1 MPRFYLHI
9 RCKDGGMSYDEFGL
23 DYPDVE
29 TAWRA
34 VAQAAQDLK
43 HVFATRGHDPRDY
56 AIEVENDTGEIV
68 FRLPFSEH
76 LSPSLSRSH
85 ATYKIV
91 GSHLGWLIYCDD
103 EFVGGFAHVGGFA
116 QRSSAELLVWQ
127 MVETRCAEHKTSQV
141 LLEDEFGCEKH
152 LCRCFKEAPSGTLLS

>member
-1 MPRFYLHI
+1 MSRFYLHI
-9 RCKDGGMSYDEFGL
+9 RCKDGGMSYDDLGL

-34 VAQAAQDLK
+34 VARAAQDLK
-43 HVFATRGHDPRDY
+43 HVFAARGHDPRDY

-103 EFVGGFAHVGGFA
+103 EFVGGLA
-116 QRSSAELLVWQ
+116 QRSSAESLVWE
-127 MVETRCAEHKTSQV
+127 MVETRCAGHKASQV
-141 LLEDEFGCEKH
+141 LVEDERVCEKH
-152 LCRCFKEAPSGTLLS
+152 LCRCFKEAPPGTLLS